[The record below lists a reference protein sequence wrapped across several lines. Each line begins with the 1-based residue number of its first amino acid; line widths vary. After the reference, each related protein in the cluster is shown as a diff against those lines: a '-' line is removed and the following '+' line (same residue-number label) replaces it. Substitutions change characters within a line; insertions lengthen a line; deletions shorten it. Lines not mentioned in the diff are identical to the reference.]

1 MQIIL
6 ALMVLENK
14 ISLAQA
20 EMILK
25 NLSGKRFGGKTLEE
39 IMQDLKEAGL

>member
-1 MQIIL
+1 MKIIL

-25 NLSGKRFGGKTLEE
+25 NLSGKPIGNKTIEE
-39 IMQDLKEAGL
+39 VIQDLKEAGL